1 MLYSFVRFF
10 LEEVRSD
17 SLMLFNFRISQ
28 ILSLII
34 FVLSVGII
42 VESISKSKRMSKNEE
57 E

>member
-1 MLYSFVRFF
+1 
-10 LEEVRSD
+10 
-17 SLMLFNFRISQ
+17 MLFNFRISQ